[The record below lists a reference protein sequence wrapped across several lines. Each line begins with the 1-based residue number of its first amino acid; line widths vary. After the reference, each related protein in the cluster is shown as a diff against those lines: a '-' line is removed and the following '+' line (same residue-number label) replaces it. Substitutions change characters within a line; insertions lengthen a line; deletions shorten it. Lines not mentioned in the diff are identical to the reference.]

1 MVVDSEHR
9 VRGGLV
15 GYPPQGLVELRR
27 DAFARGGR
35 PGSVTEP
42 HRLPMGVAR
51 EPTTKTAAQTSAE
64 AGQRAEPVSLLATT
78 YNSARLVAV
87 RRTRTGNYCP
97 RRPDPRTGQ
106 ARGGRHQARK
116 DEEKCDSQDCDRK
129 CSARQLRPAQPRVT
143 KPFGGEDVA
152 RHEAVE
158 EEVQLAVDAGLVQ
171 EHHREQP
178 GGKHR
183 EEPGLGRGPD
193 GGRAAE
199 RSRPNRR
206 AVREGGQRDRRGSPA
221 DTIASWPGRPGRIVR
236 RPASIEVT
244 AGMSSKVAKALRPNP
259 LECPWY

>member
-1 MVVDSEHR
+1 M
-9 VRGGLV
+9 
-15 GYPPQGLVELRR
+15 
-27 DAFARGGR
+27 
-35 PGSVTEP
+35 
-42 HRLPMGVAR
+42 
-51 EPTTKTAAQTSAE
+51 
-64 AGQRAEPVSLLATT
+64 
-78 YNSARLVAV
+78 
-87 RRTRTGNYCP
+87 
-97 RRPDPRTGQ
+97 
-106 ARGGRHQARK
+106 
-116 DEEKCDSQDCDRK
+116 
-129 CSARQLRPAQPRVT
+129 RPAQPRVT

-183 EEPGLGRGPD
+183 EEPGS
-193 GGRAAE
+193 GGAQTEAVPPKDPGQTDE
-199 RSRPNRR
+199 RCEKEANETEEDP
-206 AVREGGQRDRRGSPA
+206 PA